1 MTLICDMFSNTKQ
14 KRREKYILNLK
25 KSGDADEKILIPLA
39 PQQFFHRITNKFNQL
54 ISEFL
59 DTF

>member
-1 MTLICDMFSNTKQ
+1 MLSNTKQ
-14 KRREKYILNLK
+14 KRREKYILNFK